1 VDFRIVI
8 AVAIAIS
15 ISYDYYDTPTRYEG

>member
-8 AVAIAIS
+8 AVTIA